1 VDFGGDGRLPGLS
14 RAARAVYEYQGMSL
28 LGRRDFR
35 LIFMAFALSS
45 LGDYVAL
52 ITLTLR
58 VEAVTNSGW
67 AVAGLL
73 LTGLIPPVLLAPL
86 AGLLVDR
93 FETVRVL
100 VVAALFQAAAA
111 GALAFTP
118 GLAPTLALSFLLG
131 AGHSVD
137 QPALFALIP
146 RAVGEDRTTRANA
159 YLEVA
164 RWGGAA
170 AGPVLAAV
178 MTDMFGAGSTLLANG
193 ATFVVVAA
201 LAPLLR
207 VRRPAEPRVE
217 GEPRPKGEAREG
229 MAFIARDAILR
240 LIIPVLG
247 LMIVFAAADNVAEVF
262 FAKDV
267 LHAGATGYGLLIT
280 MWTLGMVVGSTTA
293 GRVLR
298 PRWLAPAVLLH
309 AILGGAAV
317 ATAAAVAVYPLAL
330 AMFFVG
336 GFANGMELVAMRSLL
351 HQRVPDRLRGR
362 AFAAYYAV
370 VQASQILAMGGSG
383 GLVELAGAQMTM
395 VIAGTGTVLVG
406 VVGGLLYLR
415 VPTRARRMAEPL
427 PGQPWV
433 PA

>member
-1 VDFGGDGRLPGLS
+1 M
-14 RAARAVYEYQGMSL
+14 YEYLGMSL

-35 LIFMAFALSS
+35 LIFTAFALSS

-58 VEAVTNSGW
+58 IEAITDSGW

-73 LTGLIPPVLLAPL
+73 LTGLVPPVLLAPV

-111 GALAFTP
+111 VALAFLP
-118 GLAPTLALSFLLG
+118 GVLPTLGLSFLLG
-131 AGHSVD
+131 AGHAVD
-137 QPALFALIP
+137 QPALFALLP

-178 MTDMFGAGSTLLANG
+178 MTDAFGAGSTLLANA
-193 ATFVVVAA
+193 ATFVAVAA
-201 LAPLLR
+201 LGPVLR
-207 VRRPAEPRVE
+207 VRRPPEPRAAE
-217 GEPRPKGEAREG
+217 EPSRKGEAREG
-229 MAFIARDAILR
+229 MVFIRRDPILR
-240 LIIPVLG
+240 LVITVLG

-267 LHAGATGYGLLIT
+267 LRAGDTGYGVLIT
-280 MWTLGMVVGSTTA
+280 MWTLGMVAGSTAA
-293 GRVLR
+293 GRTLR
-298 PRWLAPAVLLH
+298 PSWLAPAVMLH
-309 AILGGAAV
+309 AMIGGAAV
-317 ATAAAVAVYPLAL
+317 IIAAGVAMFPVAV

-351 HQRVPDRLRGR
+351 HHRVPDRLRGR
-362 AFAAYYAV
+362 AFAAYYGV
-370 VQASQILAMGGSG
+370 VQASQILAMGASG
-383 GLVELAGAQMTM
+383 GLVEAAGPRMTMLIAGA
-395 VIAGTGTVLVG
+395 GTVLVG
-406 VVGGLLYLR
+406 LLGGLLYLK
-415 VPTRARRMAEPL
+415 VSPGDRRMPEPA
-427 PGQPWV
+427 PVRPWV
-433 PA
+433 TA